1 MAVKLHP
8 EATKEQALQVQQYL
22 TSLVDG
28 LTFYAMNKFSV
39 QEQIKMLASP
49 LIAFSVL
56 ITVMTLTLAFFMMIA
71 SFTQKIREYRR
82 EVSILSSIGLTK
94 DQNNRIIVYEST
106 CIVAVAVLHGIVI
119 GLVTTVLTS
128 VLFAETLEAPLTT
141 VFSWAEIVLIVVIIG
156 LATVMAV
163 SVA

>member
-1 MAVKLHP
+1 
-8 EATKEQALQVQQYL
+8 
-22 TSLVDG
+22 
-28 LTFYAMNKFSV
+28 
-39 QEQIKMLASP
+39 MLASP